1 MLCEQ
6 HNARG
11 SWAAMRSDW
20 RQEVHSPIS
29 MMGRAVA
36 MVNRA
41 GLLPRAHACEGAG
54 EKLHCQ
60 RAGLLQWS
68 RCLLLSLAAL
78 SDGFFTVDNVAQRS
92 TN

>member
-1 MLCEQ
+1 
-6 HNARG
+6 
-11 SWAAMRSDW
+11 
-20 RQEVHSPIS
+20 
-29 MMGRAVA
+29 

-68 RCLLLSLAAL
+68 RCCSHSLRCLTASSLLITARKHKHITMYMNMYQLI
-78 SDGFFTVDNVAQRS
+78 
-92 TN
+92 